1 MTHASSDNGATG
13 GRNPRSA
20 SSHRADTGGSRF
32 RNPDG
37 SRPWYIEIPMLIII
51 ALIISFLVQTFVGR
65 VYRIP
70 SESMEPTL
78 IGCEGCNGDRIVVD
92 KITYRFNDPRPG
104 DVVVFKGSESW
115 NEGYVS
121 QRSDNPV
128 LRAVQNAGSVVGLVP
143 PDENNLVKR
152 IIAVGGQTVGGCGPA
167 GEVLVDGQPVKD
179 EGFINNPAESRKNPM
194 NCNFGPV
201 EVPEGNVWVMGDNR
215 SNSADSRYHMGDQYQ
230 GTVPESDIVGKVRW
244 VILPFS
250 RFGSVDSPDLM
261 SISGIDA
268 PE

>member
-1 MTHASSDNGATG
+1 MTHASSHHGAPG
-13 GRNPRSA
+13 NDDSRSA
-20 SSHRADTGGSRF
+20 TSHRAAEQGSRF
-32 RNPDG
+32 RNADG
-37 SRPWYIEIPMLIII
+37 SRPWYIEIPLLIII

-78 IGCEGCNGDRIVVD
+78 IGCEGCDGDRIVVD
-92 KITYRFNDPRPG
+92 KITYHFSDPRPG
-104 DVVVFKGSESW
+104 DVVVFKGPESW
-115 NEGYVS
+115 NEGYDS
-121 QRSDNPV
+121 QRSDNPAI
-128 LRAVQNAGSVVGLVP
+128 RALQNAGSVVGLVP

-152 IIAVGGQTVGGCGPA
+152 IIAVGGQTVGGCGPE

-179 EGFINNPAESRKNPM
+179 EGFINDPAASRQNPM

-230 GTVPESDIVGKVRW
+230 GTVPEDLIVGKVRW
-244 VILPFS
+244 IILPFS
-250 RFGSVDSPDLM
+250 RIGSVDSPDLM
-261 SISGIDA
+261 KVSGIDTGK
-268 PE
+268 